1 MTDSTETVQAPVA
14 PTETKKRQMSFNV
27 LEDGTIHAEFGPG
40 LEALTLNPV
49 QIPESMQAAALTEG
63 VISRARAYTSK
74 LTESNRTPEKLREA
88 VQKGFANMLA
98 GIWKIERAPGE
109 GGADFPIEVEAAH
122 LFRQMRAKAKNEEFT
137 GTLAEAAVNFAALT
151 DDQKNKIREIH
162 TRMLEEFKALQ
173 KKQRDEIVALLS
185 EDQKKELQ
193 KIETTAKAGSAP
205 KPGDSA
211 EPKKD

>member
-1 MTDSTETVQAPVA
+1 MSDVQTPEVQQPV
-14 PTETKKRQMSFNV
+14 ETKKRQMSFNV

-40 LEALTLNPV
+40 LEALTLNPL

-74 LTESNRTPEKLREA
+74 LTEANRTPEKLREA

-122 LFRQMRAKAKNEEFT
+122 LFRQMRAKAKGEEFT

-151 DDQKNKIREIH
+151 DDQKK
-162 TRMLEEFKALQ
+162 TLKALPRYQ
-173 KKQRDEIVALLS
+173 VAYA
-185 EDQKKELQ
+185 EVKAARA
-193 KIETTAKAGSAP
+193 TAKLEALKKAADESD
-205 KPGDSA
+205 DS
-211 EPKKD
+211 DF